1 MTRSSSSI
9 RRTGPSRALAMLRDL
24 LAADGLAARLE
35 ATAPRAVEAEGGG
48 EALVAPYG
56 TPTGALFWL
65 LRPMPEGL
73 WCAMASEAQER
84 HRVNAGE

>member
-1 MTRSSSSI
+1 MAQRKTTR
-9 RRTGPSRALAMLRDL
+9 RAGPSRALAMLRDL
-24 LAADGLAARLE
+24 LQPDELAARLE
-35 ATAPRAVEAEGGG
+35 ATAPAAVAAEGGG
-48 EALVAPYG
+48 AALVALYG
-56 TPTGALFWL
+56 APTGATFWL